1 MSDKAPEKPTGDS
14 APKQESAWKSW
25 SVLLPALTFLV
36 GLALGA
42 AVVGVA
48 STSDDGVEG
57 PTAQESQ
64 EPSPSPSPTS
74 SDLVVTIP
82 APCVEAAEKAELAFD
97 VLQDAA
103 SAVRDL
109 DARRLAEVVD
119 LAQTE
124 QEVVD
129 RLVSECRAQSGN
141 QLLEPA
147 GEPTPQPTTEPAVEP
162 TPSS

>member
-1 MSDKAPEKPTGDS
+1 MSDNAPETTTDGTPATG
-14 APKQESAWKSW
+14 ESAWQRW

-57 PTAQESQ
+57 PSAQQSAA
-64 EPSPSPSPTS
+64 PAADPSPTP
-74 SDLVVTIP
+74 SDLVLTVP
-82 APCVEAAEKAELAFD
+82 ASCVEAADKAELAFN

-119 LAQTE
+119 LAQSE
-124 QEVVD
+124 QAEVD
-129 RLVSECRAQSGN
+129 RLVTMCRTEAGTR
-141 QLLEPA
+141 LLEPSTSA
-147 GEPTPQPTTEPAVEP
+147 APLPAPTT
-162 TPSS
+162 SS

>member
-1 MSDKAPEKPTGDS
+1 MSDNTPENPTDS
-14 APKQESAWKSW
+14 ASPNDESAWKRW

-57 PTAQESQ
+57 PSAQQTAA
-64 EPSPSPSPTS
+64 PPLSPSPAS

-82 APCVEAAEKAELAFD
+82 AACVEAAEKAELAFD

-119 LAQTE
+119 LAQAEQTE
-124 QEVVD
+124 VD
-129 RLVSECRAQSGN
+129 RLVNECRSQAGT
-141 QLLEPA
+141 QLL
-147 GEPTPQPTTEPAVEP
+147 EPTPQPPVQATPAP